1 MCSVPSLAQMAER
14 LIVGVKHK
22 QKYQL
27 VTGSIPV
34 ARKLSILTAN

>member
-14 LIVGVKHK
+14 LIVGVKHNT
-22 QKYQL
+22 QL

-34 ARKLSILTAN
+34 ARILSIHTAN